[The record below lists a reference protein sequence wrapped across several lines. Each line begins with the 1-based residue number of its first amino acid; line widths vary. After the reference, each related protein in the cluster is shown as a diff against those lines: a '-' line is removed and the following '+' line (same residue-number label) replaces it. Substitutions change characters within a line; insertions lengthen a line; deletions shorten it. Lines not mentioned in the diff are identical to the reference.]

1 VTRPPSPER
10 DDRGRGPVRVVLFGS
25 GSFALPLLDSLVAL
39 PGVALVAVVSTPDRP
54 AGRSAAPTP
63 TPVVARARETGL
75 PLFQPRSLRTTE
87 AAEMLASLRP
97 TVVVLADYGRIVPDA
112 LFAVPPAGFV
122 NLHPSLLPRHRGATP
137 IPAAIAAGD
146 PETGVT
152 LFLMDAGM
160 DTGPII
166 ATARRGLDGTETAPM
181 LEAALAADA
190 AALLAAT
197 LPEWLAGELRAI
209 PQPETGVT
217 TTRPLRRE
225 DGRLDP
231 SGGAD
236 ALERLVRA
244 HLPWPGSFVE
254 TPLGRLIV
262 TRAAVGPA
270 EADDV
275 VATIVADG
283 DGLALATVDG
293 RLRLLDV
300 RLAGAR
306 SMTAAEL
313 RRGRPALVG
322 SAVAPPVGESPA

>member
-1 VTRPPSPER
+1 VSRPPSPER
-10 DDRGRGPVRVVLFGS
+10 HDRGHGPVRVVLFGS

-39 PGVALVAVVSTPDRP
+39 PGVDLVAVVSTPDRA
-54 AGRSAAPTP
+54 AGRAAEPTP
-63 TPVVARARETGL
+63 TPIAARARETAI
-75 PLFQPRSLRTTE
+75 PLFQPRSLRTAE
-87 AAEMLASLRP
+87 AVEMLASLRP

-112 LFAVPPAGFV
+112 LLDVPRSGFI

-160 DTGPII
+160 DTGPIV
-166 ATARRGLDGTETAPM
+166 AKTRRRLDGSETAPM

-190 AALLAAT
+190 ATLLAAT
-197 LPEWLAGELRAI
+197 LPEWLAGALHAV

-231 SGGAD
+231 SVGAV

-244 HLPWPGSFVE
+244 HLPWPASFVE

-262 TRAAVGPA
+262 TRAAAGPA
-270 EADDV
+270 EATDA

-283 DGLALATVDG
+283 DGLALATADG

-300 RLAGAR
+300 GLSGTR

>member
-1 VTRPPSPER
+1 MTGPASPER
-10 DDRGRGPVRVVLFGS
+10 RDRGPARVVVFGS
-25 GSFALPLLDSLVAL
+25 GSFALPLLDSLAAL
-39 PGVALVAVVSTPDRP
+39 PAVVLVAVVSTPDRP
-54 AGRSAAPTP
+54 AGRAAAPTP
-63 TPVVARARETGL
+63 TPVAASARETGL

-87 AAEMLASLRP
+87 AVEMLAHLRP

-112 LFAVPPAGFV
+112 LLAVPPAGFV
-122 NLHPSLLPRHRGATP
+122 NVHPSLLPRHRGATP

-152 LFLMDAGM
+152 IFLMDAGM

-166 ATARRGLDGTETAPM
+166 ATARRGLDGTETAPT
-181 LEAALAADA
+181 LEAVLAADA
-190 AALLAAT
+190 ATLLAVT
-197 LPEWLAGELRAI
+197 LPEWLAGELRAV
-209 PQPETGVT
+209 PQPESGVT

-231 SGGAD
+231 RAGAET
-236 ALERLVRA
+236 LERIVRA
-244 HLPWPGSFVE
+244 HVPWPGSFVE

-270 EADDV
+270 AAPDV

-283 DGLALATVDG
+283 EGLALATVDG

-300 RLAGAR
+300 RLAGTR
-306 SMTAAEL
+306 SMTAVEL

-322 SAVAPPVGESPA
+322 SAVVPLVGESSA